1 MDDLKDRDG
10 KRRTWSK
17 SEKRRI
23 IAEALAPD
31 DAYIDVARQ
40 HTLNLNLLY
49 TWCRP
54 FRSKL
59 TANAGG
65 TAIVPIEIREPTLS
79 VPPSTSGHLMSII
92 MPSGIRVELDSSI
105 DEVIL
110 KVSVRGGPLIRAAA
124 ASRHPRWP
132 AARL

>member
-17 SEKRRI
+17 LEKRRI
-23 IAEALAPD
+23 IAEALAPG
-31 DAYIDVARQ
+31 ARAIDVARK

-54 FRSKL
+54 FRKKL
-59 TANAGG
+59 AANAGS
-65 TAIVPIEIREPTLS
+65 TAIVPIEIRETTHS
-79 VPPSTSGHLMSII
+79 VPPQASGHLMSII
-92 MPSGIRVELDSSI
+92 MPSGIRVELDSSA

-110 KVSVRGGPLIRAAA
+110 KRVFSVLQSAG
-124 ASRHPRWP
+124 
-132 AARL
+132 

>member
-23 IAEALAPD
+23 IAEALAPG
-31 DAYIDVARQ
+31 ARSIDVARK

-54 FRSKL
+54 FRKKL
-59 TANAGG
+59 AAHAGG
-65 TAIVPIEIREPTLS
+65 TAIVPIEIREPAHSALAT
-79 VPPSTSGHLMSII
+79 VTGQISII
-92 MPSGIRVELDSSI
+92 MPSGIRVELDSSA

-110 KVSVRGGPLIRAAA
+110 KRVFSVLQGAG
-124 ASRHPRWP
+124 
-132 AARL
+132 